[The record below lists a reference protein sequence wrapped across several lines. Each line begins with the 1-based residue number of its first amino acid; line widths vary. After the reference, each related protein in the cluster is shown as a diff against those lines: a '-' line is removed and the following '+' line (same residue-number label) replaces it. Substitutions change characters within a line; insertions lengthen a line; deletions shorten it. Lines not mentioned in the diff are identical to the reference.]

1 MAMLYRNTPTGVV
14 GLLFAVG
21 IVVALLWKS
30 VSHLALVIWAA
41 FEILVIASVVLDY
54 VRFQKQGM
62 NRLTLPARQI
72 NALFSGVIWGV
83 STIVIMPPSL
93 DRQVLLLL
101 VICIISFSN
110 ITYHSSFVRGLY
122 LFAIP
127 ALCLSALGFAL
138 QGGQSQWILAIGMLR
153 MLAACLK
160 FGRNAN
166 ETLTRAITT
175 GFRNDFLV
183 AELERKNQVADKA
196 NIAKTRFLASA
207 SHDLRQPM
215 HTIGLLVSILRER
228 KHDPEDLG
236 LVNKIQTSVNAME
249 SLFKGLLDISRLDAG
264 MVNPKMENFPLEGV
278 LNLIRLN
285 YGPFAREQN
294 IELQVIRAKSWV
306 RSDPII
312 LERIISNLVSNAIRH
327 GARSKVLVGYRR
339 RRKSIELQVWD
350 DGPGIPADKHE
361 TIFDE
366 FVQLH
371 NPERDRDKGLGLGLS
386 IVRRSAALLG
396 HEVTLRSR
404 AGIGSCFCVFL
415 KRMDAHILESAVV
428 TSNSLEE
435 NAVRGSFVLVID
447 DEQDIRFAMQLLLE
461 QWGCHVLCARSTQ
474 EAIEQLGSHL
484 RSPDLILSDYRLGEG
499 ENGILA
505 IEAIR
510 AHYKEHIP
518 AIVISGDISAGDL
531 LQVSEHGLP
540 LAHKPLS
547 AEQLRK
553 LMAETLAP
561 ESVMSTA
568 KN

>member
-1 MAMLYRNTPTGVV
+1 MEMLYRNIPTGVV
-14 GLLFAVG
+14 GLLFCLCIAVTLVWG
-21 IVVALLWKS
+21 QVPNRNLIAWVALEM
-30 VSHLALVIWAA
+30 VVITTA
-41 FEILVIASVVLDY
+41 VVDY
-54 VRFQKQGM
+54 LRFQKHGVTL
-62 NRLTLPARQI
+62 LTPLKRQ
-72 NALFSGVIWGV
+72 AGAFLSGLIWGAA
-83 STIVIMPPSL
+83 TLLIMPRAP

-101 VICIISFSN
+101 LICVLSILN
-110 ITYHSSFVRGLY
+110 ITYNASFLRGIY
-122 LFAIP
+122 LFVVP
-127 ALCLSALGFAL
+127 ALGLSALGFIV
-138 QGGQSQWILAIGMLR
+138 QGGEATWIVATGILGL
-153 MLAACLK
+153 LLACLK
-160 FGRNAN
+160 FGHNVA
-166 ETLTRAITT
+166 ETFTRAIKT

-183 AELERKNQVADKA
+183 EELKLKNEVAEKA

-415 KRMDAHILESAVV
+415 DRMDAHILESAVV

-518 AIVISGDISAGDL
+518 AIVITGDISAGDL

-561 ESVMSTA
+561 ESVMSTT